1 MSLLSVSIFKGG
13 NVLKL
18 QDDST
23 GASPRKTMRFRKR
36 AARYKGKIK
45 GPNVSRKSGRV
56 NAGWYDGSVRLDIS
70 AVASLRARCRRLA
83 GGTDIGLGWDMYSSG
98 DSGGELP
105 SLSLN

>member
-1 MSLLSVSIFKGG
+1 MIVGICYILIEVSSLVTLEREYLQRV

-23 GASPRKTMRFRKR
+23 GASPRKTMRFRKS
-36 AARYKGKIK
+36 AARYKGNIK

-83 GGTDIGLGWDMYSSG
+83 GGTEVGLG
-98 DSGGELP
+98 
-105 SLSLN
+105 